1 MKLLDSI
8 TDSMDMNLGKL
19 WETVKERKAWCAA
32 VHGVKRVGHEL
43 ATEQQDH
50 CGKAYFL
57 KIATKIF
64 PIPHAVVHSS
74 FVTAPSIFAAV

>member
-1 MKLLDSI
+1 MDS
-8 TDSMDMNLGKL
+8 
-19 WETVKERKAWCAA
+19 KAWCAA

-43 ATEQQDH
+43 ATEQQQDH

-64 PIPHAVVHSS
+64 PIPHAVVQSS